1 MPAWH
6 STATAAITAAADQA
20 MLDGAQGLAA
30 TVLDVALNPALRKHY
45 QDLKAAR
52 PAGATQVSLES

>member
-1 MPAWH
+1 MPA
-6 STATAAITAAADQA
+6 SSPERFE
-20 MLDGAQGLAA
+20 
-30 TVLDVALNPALRKHY
+30 LNPALRKHY